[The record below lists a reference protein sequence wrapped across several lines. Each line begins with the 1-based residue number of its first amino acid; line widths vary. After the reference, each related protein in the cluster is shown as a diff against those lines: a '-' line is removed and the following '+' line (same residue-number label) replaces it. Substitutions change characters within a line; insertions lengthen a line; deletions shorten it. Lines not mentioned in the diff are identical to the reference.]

1 MSYEEVMLIK
11 AEAKLKTN
19 DAAGAKT
26 DMTTAITASINLIVG
41 ARTSNALSEKA
52 IKDTI
57 KFYLGKAVPEGT
69 LTMKD
74 IVNERY
80 VTLFMQTSTYND
92 IRRLVVQEGTG
103 ANDIYGS
110 SDWLGLKKPATAN
123 NDFPK
128 RLPPP
133 VDEETLNEAQLNVA
147 IARAGINIETKTD
160 NSAVLQ
166 IPIDWEEKAVLEEST
181 P

>member
-1 MSYEEVMLIK
+1 VEAYIK
-11 AEAKLKTN
+11 KVFPEN
-19 DAAGAKT
+19 DQE
-26 DMTTAITASINLIVG
+26 I
-41 ARTSNALSEKA
+41 
-52 IKDTI
+52 
-57 KFYLGKAVPEGT
+57 
-69 LTMKD
+69 TMKK
-74 IVNERY
+74 ILNERY
-80 VTLFMQTSTYND
+80 ITLFMQTSTYND
-92 IRRLVVQEGTG
+92 IRRLAPAGSL
-103 ANDIYGS
+103 NLIYE
-110 SDWLGLKKPATAN
+110 SDQWLGLTKPEDAN